1 MRAADPV
8 RTMEP
13 VTSRVER
20 YLAHLDALAGGAE
33 PQFWPLESAERALG
47 RVVAIAYRNLPKA
60 GLLTGLTYGL
70 SLASHPDWV
79 VGRPEL
85 SICVRSQDPSWAL
98 AAAFVANRLRGR
110 SAFSYGELIDF
121 GEPVSPESA
130 MDGFVAFAPL
140 VLDREAATV
149 DVGDD
154 LPVRIVGLYPV
165 HASERA
171 FVAAHGL
178 EAFWRLDWDPYDVT
192 RAPAA

>member
-1 MRAADPV
+1 MRAAEPV
-8 RTMEP
+8 LHDGR

-20 YLAHLDALAGGAE
+20 YLAHLDALSGGVE
-33 PQFWPLESAERALG
+33 PQFWPVGSDDPALA
-47 RVVAIAYRNLPKA
+47 RVVAISYRNLPDA

-70 SLASHPDWV
+70 SLAAHEDWV
-79 VGRPEL
+79 LGRPEL
-85 SICVRSQDPSWAL
+85 SICVRSEDPSWAL

-110 SAFSYGELIDF
+110 CAFSYGELIDF

-130 MDGFVAFAPL
+130 MDGFVVFAPL

-154 LPVRIVGLYPV
+154 LPVHIAGLYPV

-171 FVAAHGL
+171 YIAAQGL

-192 RAPAA
+192 RRPVA